1 MQFMKYGFLLVL
13 GIATQACGDDSDDG
27 GGGGNDDT
35 GGSSNGGSSN
45 GGSSNGGS
53 SNGGSSNG
61 GSSNGGSSN
70 GGSSNGGS
78 SNGGSS
84 SGGSSTGGTGTGG
97 SGGGCMAGQTNL
109 FESDECADFWACVY
123 ETACADAGAQQQLC
137 IETLKQL
144 FTTMYPACVA
154 NADVATACDMVK
166 ADASIG
172 AQYPECVD

>member
-13 GIATQACGDDSDDG
+13 AIAAQACGDDGGDG
-27 GGGGNDDT
+27 GGGDDDDDT

-70 GGSSNGGS
+70 GGSS
-78 SNGGSS
+78 
-84 SGGSSTGGTGTGG
+84 SGGTTGTGG

-109 FESDECADFWACVY
+109 YESAECEDFFDCIY
-123 ETACADAGAQQQLC
+123 ESACAEAGAQQQLC
-137 IETLKQL
+137 IDTFKELL
-144 FTTMYPACVA
+144 TTNYPACVP
-154 NADVATACDMVK
+154 NADVASTCDMVK
-166 ADASIG
+166 SDASLG
-172 AQYPECVD
+172 MQYPECVD